1 MNGRLI
7 SLSLATLLLGRCCA
21 ATTVVAILDVR
32 SHSVVLATD
41 ARRNCGDG
49 TTTKACKIRSF
60 ESENCIVALA
70 GRTVGEGFDLYE
82 DATEACRLNGDLRAK
97 ADKFLELATP
107 KISHFILYEQ
117 LNDPAFVQANLPPL
131 SEICGAVFAGIYK
144 GQPTI
149 FARVLTMQVDGKL
162 GTSQSDSTD
171 LLPGHGAY
179 FFLGASSEAQQY
191 IATHNKW
198 KAKDAVTKAD
208 ELIQLEIIDR
218 PNQVAAGPISI
229 LTMDIGGHIHWVRK
243 GTCGC
248 KTLPSKCP

>member
-49 TTTKACKIRSF
+49 TTTKVCKIRSF

-82 DATEACRLNGDLRAK
+82 DASEACRLNGDLRAK

-149 FARVLTMQVDGKL
+149 FARVLTMQVDGNL

-218 PNQVAAGPISI
+218 PNQVSGPISI

-248 KTLPSKCP
+248 KTLASRCP